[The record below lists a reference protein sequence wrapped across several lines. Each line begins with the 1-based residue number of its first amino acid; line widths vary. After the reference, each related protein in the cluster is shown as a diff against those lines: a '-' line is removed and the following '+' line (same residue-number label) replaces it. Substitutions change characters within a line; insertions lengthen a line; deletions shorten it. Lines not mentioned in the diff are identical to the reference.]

1 MLQLKSIFPEKKDAA
16 EFLHLINEWWTISNA
31 KVKSNSRYSLGN
43 AAVADDG
50 KSHFV
55 RELADWI
62 HKWGELKIPRCE
74 KFTPTA
80 QTSNAL
86 QRTLRCHASLID
98 DLHSEGYDFVL
109 TARFQSDPL
118 EARYGQYKLMS
129 GGRFLVSAKDLM
141 NSEKK
146 FKIKS
151 LEREVIPIDDPP

>member
-1 MLQLKSIFPEKKDAA
+1 M
-16 EFLHLINEWWTISNA
+16 WWTISNA

-43 AAVADDG
+43 AAVAGDG
-50 KSHFV
+50 KSDFL

-62 HKWGELKIPRCE
+62 HKWDKLKIPQCE
-74 KFTPTA
+74 KFTRTA

-118 EARYGQYKLMS
+118 EKRYGQYRRMS
-129 GGRFLVSAKDLM
+129 GGRFLVSAKDIM
-141 NSEKK
+141 NSEKIVN
-146 FKIKS
+146 IKS
-151 LEREVIPIDDPP
+151 CKTRHPN